1 MDNTK
6 RSAKPNP
13 IDSETLDELAKLIN
27 KIPKQYG
34 GPLVGEALE
43 NQDKAFIDLEALRE
57 KHTTTTDKTTAT
69 AHTKESNLGD
79 TVKHKALISTIKRKG
94 GYKKTQGRRK
104 YVKARFT
111 RTNNRRRRSTK
122 LLK

>member
-34 GPLVGEALE
+34 GPLVGEELE
-43 NQDKAFIDLEALRE
+43 NQDKAFIDLEAFRE
-57 KHTTTTDKTTAT
+57 KHTKAM
-69 AHTKESNLGD
+69 AHTEESNPD
-79 TVKHKALISTIKRKG
+79 YTVKHTDPCATIKLRKG